1 MHLQAI
7 VAVAAALLAASAN
20 SLPYSNPQTHFA
32 SSFPAASSVS
42 LASAGGRPPSTRSPN
57 GAMSAL
63 ISLVRRQ
70 SKQRPMM
77 TASARRALKGKKR
90 SSTCGLTTGN
100 TTVGTDGSATAG
112 NTDVGNNGTIS
123 VGVGDGNSTN
133 KANMVTV
140 GYWADWTSGQLAP
153 ENIAWAKYDIIN
165 YAFAIPQSDS
175 TVQIND
181 ASMLKRMVAAA
192 HKNGSKLVL
201 SIGGAG
207 QSGGYINS
215 VASDS
220 AIAKF
225 ITNLVAL
232 QKQYNL
238 DGFDFDWECAWRALM
253 KGSDDGGADWYSS
266 LLAQTPTTCSLVD
279 KLVDKARTQRTSRR
293 SWSVYG
299 RRFPRKSSCRPL
311 CPCRFGRDPTVNQW
325 EALPVRLRLS
335 TTSC

>member
-32 SSFPAASSVS
+32 SSFPAASSAS
-42 LASAGGRPPSTRSPN
+42 LASAGERPPSTRSPN

-90 SSTCGLTTGN
+90 SSTCSLTGTNNGATNSTTGGNGSVN
-100 TTVGTDGSATAG
+100 TGNATVGTDGSATAG

-207 QSGGYINS
+207 QSSGYINS
-215 VASDS
+215 VSSDS

-232 QKQYNL
+232 QKQYSL
-238 DGFDFDWECAWRALM
+238 DGFDFDWECAWQALM
-253 KGSDDGGADWYSS
+253 RRSDDGGADWEPSFSFHRPQQPAHSS
-266 LLAQTPTTCSLVD
+266 T
-279 KLVDKARTQRTSRR
+279 
-293 SWSVYG
+293 
-299 RRFPRKSSCRPL
+299 
-311 CPCRFGRDPTVNQW
+311 N
-325 EALPVRLRLS
+325 
-335 TTSC
+335 